1 MVVDIQMSVSL
12 NKAAFLSSKHNKQNF
27 EELLTTYFFDLS
39 ITEKTLVVEMRIW
52 CIKIGN
58 ILVLHT
64 YISLEHM

>member
-1 MVVDIQMSVSL
+1 MVVDIQMPPSL
-12 NKAAFLSSKHNKQNF
+12 NKAAFLSNKHNKQNF
-27 EELLTTYFFDLS
+27 KELLTTYFFDLS

-58 ILVLHT
+58 VLVLHT